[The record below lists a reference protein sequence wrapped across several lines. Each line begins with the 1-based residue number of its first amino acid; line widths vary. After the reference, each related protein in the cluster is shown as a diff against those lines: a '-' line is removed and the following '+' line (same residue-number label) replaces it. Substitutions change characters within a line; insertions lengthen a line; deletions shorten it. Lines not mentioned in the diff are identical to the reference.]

1 MNSQQ
6 PSRPVITPAMREQAA
21 QQPNSWLYV
30 VDPIFTDP
38 NAEVP
43 PWGFIGGFR
52 VDEHGEITADFSPNP
67 NYRPSPVALR
77 LPAPTNDVER
87 ALQLTTTGYAPSQ
100 TLLGSLLEAEL
111 ILFAQPQGEGL
122 FTFEHPS
129 GRNQLQVFTSEGHLP
144 QNWTSWQ
151 RMTGRSLAELR
162 PLGTD
167 MQVNPASPSKV
178 RVPCED
184 LIQAAGIPLRT
195 NEGASR
201 NGSEATTVVTG
212 LGTRHRPDRPGGTT
226 QSAPVQPSASQRAP
240 AAATAP
246 EARPTGAPNVAAGST
261 APPGTTPA
269 PADTSNGE
277 TGNDETGQRLL
288 GSLLAAA
295 AGDALGAP
303 VEFYPLEQIRN
314 RYGSAGVTDYDRDNQ
329 QGGSFTDDGQLM
341 LFALEGFVRGHIAV
355 RHGVAETPLPAV
367 QLALQ
372 RWLHSQGYS
381 WSRVAGPFSETHP
394 EPDGWL
400 VERPE
405 LFAVRSP
412 ASGSISALR
421 EFAASGRAGTVE
433 EPLYYSDT
441 HGAVL
446 RGVGAALWSDDAAE
460 IFRTAACAAALT
472 HGEPA
477 GYLPAGTFALLLR
490 ELLWETPVP
499 EALAR
504 ARSVLDEH
512 AAGSATERALAAAV
526 NLAEHGRPTPERL
539 KDVLGGGWTGPE
551 ALSIAVCALLSTE
564 SLADAVLL
572 AVNHSGDS
580 DSTGAICGA
589 LAGARY
595 GKSALP
601 GTWLRDLRGRETIEI
616 LGRDAL
622 LEFGTEPP
630 DDPTWRHRYPG
641 RRDGS
646 ELGFSTDFPVTVPDH
661 SELSTAE
668 QPTAEDSPV
677 EEPAESADENAGSS
691 TEEASE
697 AEGRPGAADTSRKPV
712 LGCLLGGAVGD
723 ALGYPVEFD
732 SLRAIRDR
740 FGPEGVTGLEPS
752 GADTAPIS
760 DDTQLTL
767 FTLDGL
773 IRAGHSMRRGLATDP
788 VELVQ
793 HSYQRWLHTQG
804 FESDEVTGPGCTE
817 PDGWL
822 LTRSELFDRRAPGT
836 TCLEALRG
844 FAAGERPGSSHNP
857 LNESKG
863 CGAVMRAAPAA
874 LWSADVDEV
883 FRLGAETGML
893 THGHPSGYLPAGTL
907 AVLVRRLLEGDT
919 LRRAL
924 DTALARLAT
933 WDGHEET
940 TECLLR
946 AEELVSLG
954 EPGPEVIEQQLGGGW
969 VGEEAL
975 AIAVYAALSHPDSF
989 TDAVLLAVNHSGDSD
1004 STGAICG
1011 NIMGSTSRV
1020 ERIPAEWLESLE
1032 LRESIER
1039 LARDAELEF
1048 GAETPP
1054 ERDWAER
1061 YPVPDG
1067 ERVGVVAPRW
1077 PLRERALATEPGT
1090 GAADEAGQSNEAEHS
1105 NEAGASEEPAEET
1118 VTAVPNGHG
1127 SEPDVAEQDGGKPDA
1142 GEQHE
1147 EDDQSTADVESTD
1160 GQRDA
1165 VGSESSPVD
1174 TAAVADT
1181 AEEEAEGV
1189 ATAADFAS
1197 SDLPATD
1204 SVPEPER
1211 DATLEADAAS
1221 TSART
1226 AEYLNTAEHHAV
1238 NGGPRG
1244 TADDETGEEHRQRA
1258 VGATSEETS
1267 GRPAGATSD
1276 EPVAAS
1282 TPSETPE
1289 APGTPK
1295 MTTAAPAPAP
1305 ESDAPDGTSS
1315 PGESAGT
1322 ELSAEETRLLAAW
1335 RKLRESPEEVPD
1347 ELAGELRELTAR
1359 AFGDERAALL
1369 FGEQPDESAD
1379 SGVLVRETPLSLDLE
1394 ERLAGCVLGAACGDA
1409 FGAPWMLGRAD
1420 RLRRPE
1426 SIGLAEAFGGSGR
1439 GTAATQQLAFVL
1451 AGTIRADLL
1460 GRKSGTDYVTDVR
1473 EALRHWV
1480 RTQGVA
1486 IDPPVTT
1493 DWLSHCSELNAQ
1505 RFPDHAGTAAL
1516 VEPRDEDELPGPA
1529 DPPNDSAGYLATVR
1543 AAPLGLLADDTGA
1556 AFTLGA
1562 RTAVLTH
1569 GAPDG
1574 YLPAGALAAL
1584 NHELL
1589 RGATLAEAVAAVLTE
1604 LDKYDGC
1611 ENTADALRSAVRVA
1625 RRGTPSDS
1633 ALRSLGTGWHGPSA
1647 LGIGV
1652 LAALSYPDSW
1662 RRAVVLAASHAGN
1675 SAATAAVCGAVVGV
1689 SRGSSALPAKWLDR
1703 LEVREIADRLL
1714 ADRRGVADI
1723 APNGNLPAWA
1733 RAYITETE
1741 RSSYRQR

>member
-1 MNSQQ
+1 MGSNGEMNSQQ

-52 VDEHGEITADFSPNP
+52 VDEHGGITADFSPNP

-144 QNWTSWQ
+144 RNWTSWQ

-167 MQVNPASPSKV
+167 MQVNPTSPGKV

-212 LGTRHRPDRPGGTT
+212 IGTRHRPDRSGGTT
-226 QSAPVQPSASQRAP
+226 QAVPVQPPMPQRPP
-240 AAATAP
+240 ATATAP
-246 EARPTGAPNVAAGST
+246 AERSSGSPENVTAGST
-261 APPGTTPA
+261 PPSDATRTPA
-269 PADTSNGE
+269 DGTSGAAGE
-277 TGNDETGQRLL
+277 DETGQRLL

-314 RYGSAGVTDYDRDNQ
+314 RYGSAGVTDYDRDSQ

-355 RHGVAETPLPAV
+355 RLRVAETPLPAV

-381 WSRVAGPFSETHP
+381 WSRVAGPFSATHP

-405 LFAVRSP
+405 LFVVRSP
-412 ASGSISALR
+412 ASSSISALR
-421 EFAASGRAGTVE
+421 EFAASGRAGTIE

-446 RGVGAALWSDDAAE
+446 RGVGPALWSDDLAE
-460 IFRTAACAAALT
+460 VFRMAACAAALT
-472 HGEPA
+472 HGEPD
-477 GYLPAGTFALLLR
+477 GYLPAGTFAVLLR
-490 ELLWETPVP
+490 ELLRETPVP

-504 ARSVLDEH
+504 ARRVLGEH
-512 AAGSATERALAAAV
+512 AAESATEQALAAAV
-526 NLAEHGRPTPERL
+526 GLAEDGRPTPERL

-564 SLADAVLL
+564 SLAAAVLL

-595 GKSALP
+595 GKDALP
-601 GTWLRDLRGRETIEI
+601 GTWLRDLRGRETIEA

-622 LEFGTEPP
+622 LEFGAEPP
-630 DDPTWRHRYPG
+630 DDPNWRHRYPG
-641 RRDGS
+641 RLDGS

-661 SELSTAE
+661 SEPSTAE
-668 QPTAEDSPV
+668 QPTAEDSPAEAPAI
-677 EEPAESADENAGSS
+677 EEPAESADANAGSS
-691 TEEASE
+691 TEEANE
-697 AEGRPGAADTSRKPV
+697 AEKRPGAADTSRKPV

-740 FGPEGVTGLEPS
+740 FGPEGATGLEPS

-773 IRAGHSMRRGLATDP
+773 IRAGHSVRRGQATDP

-822 LTRSELFDRRAPGT
+822 LSQPELFDRRAPGT
-836 TCLEALRG
+836 TCIEALRG
-844 FAAGERPGSSHNP
+844 FAAGDNPGSPDHP
-857 LNESKG
+857 LNDSKG
-863 CGAVMRAAPAA
+863 CGAVMRAAPVA

-933 WDGHEET
+933 WEGHEET

-1048 GAETPP
+1048 GTETPP

-1067 ERVGVVAPRW
+1067 GKAGVAAPRW
-1077 PLRERALATEPGT
+1077 PLRERALATPPET
-1090 GAADEAGQSNEAEHS
+1090 GAADEAGQSSEAE
-1105 NEAGASEEPAEET
+1105 ASEEPAEDAAVTPSGDET
-1118 VTAVPNGHG
+1118 
-1127 SEPDVAEQDGGKPDA
+1127 EPEGGEPA
-1142 GEQHE
+1142 GGE
-1147 EDDQSTADVESTD
+1147 EQSTAHEESTYRQQD
-1160 GQRDA
+1160 EVA
-1165 VGSESSPVD
+1165 AAHTPVE
-1174 TAAVADT
+1174 TAAVADP
-1181 AEEEAEGV
+1181 AGEETDGV
-1189 ATAADFAS
+1189 ATAADFAG
-1197 SDLPATD
+1197 SDIPATD
-1204 SVPEPER
+1204 SVPAPEQ

-1226 AEYLNTAEHHAV
+1226 AEYLNAAEYDTVDGEVHDDEESHTGEGEE
-1238 NGGPRG
+1238 GGEERG
-1244 TADDETGEEHRQRA
+1244 TPLSEGTDSEG
-1258 VGATSEETS
+1258 TSEPT
-1267 GRPAGATSD
+1267 
-1276 EPVAAS
+1276 
-1282 TPSETPE
+1282 
-1289 APGTPK
+1289 PGTPA
-1295 MTTAAPAPAP
+1295 MTGPAPAP
-1305 ESDAPDGTSS
+1305 ESDVSEGTGPPEDS
-1315 PGESAGT
+1315 PET

-1335 RKLRESPEEVPD
+1335 RKLRESPEEVPS

-1379 SGVLVRETPLSLDLE
+1379 SGVLARETPLNLDFD

-1426 SIGLAEAFGGSGR
+1426 SIGLAEAFGSSGR
-1439 GTAATQQLAFVL
+1439 ITAATQQLAFLL

-1460 GRKSGTDYVTDVR
+1460 GRGSETAYVTEIR

-1486 IDPPVTT
+1486 IDPPTTT

-1516 VEPRDEDELPGPA
+1516 VEPRDEDELPRPT
-1529 DPPNDSAGYLATVR
+1529 DPPNHSAGYLATVR
-1543 AAPLGLLADDTGA
+1543 VAPLGLLAHDTGT

-1584 NHELL
+1584 SHELL
-1589 RGATLAEAVAAVLTE
+1589 GGATLAEAVAEVLTE

-1611 ENTADALRSAVRVA
+1611 ENTADALRSAVRLA
-1625 RRGTPSDS
+1625 RRGTPSAT

-1662 RRAVVLAASHAGN
+1662 RQAVVLAASHTGN

-1703 LEVREIADRLL
+1703 LEVREIVDRLL
-1714 ADRRGVADI
+1714 ADRRGVADTE
-1723 APNGNLPAWA
+1723 PNGNLPAWA
-1733 RAYITETE
+1733 RAYVTETE
-1741 RSSYRQR
+1741 RSSHRQR

>member
-195 NEGASR
+195 NDAVSR
-201 NGSEATTVVTG
+201 NGAEATTVVTG
-212 LGTRHRPDRPGGTT
+212 LGTRHRPDRSGNTT
-226 QSAPVQPSASQRAP
+226 QSVPVQPRTPQPPLAG
-240 AAATAP
+240 ATAP
-246 EARPTGAPNVAAGST
+246 TARSTGAPNVAAGSA

-269 PADTSNGE
+269 PADTRNDE

-355 RHGVAETPLPAV
+355 RLRVAETPLPAV

-381 WSRVAGPFSETHP
+381 WSRVAGPFSATHP

-405 LFAVRSP
+405 LFVVRSP
-412 ASGSISALR
+412 ASSSISALR

-446 RGVGAALWSDDAAE
+446 RGVGAALWSDDPAE
-460 IFRTAACAAALT
+460 VFRMAACAAALT
-472 HGEPA
+472 HGEPD
-477 GYLPAGTFALLLR
+477 GYLPAGTFAVLLR

-504 ARSVLDEH
+504 ARCVLGEH

-526 NLAEHGRPTPERL
+526 GLAEHGRPTPERL

-564 SLADAVLL
+564 SLAEAVLL

-595 GKSALP
+595 GKEALP
-601 GTWLRDLRGRETIEI
+601 GTWLRDLRGRETIEA

-622 LEFGTEPP
+622 LEFGAEPP
-630 DDPTWRHRYPG
+630 EDPNWRHRYPG
-641 RRDGS
+641 GSDAS
-646 ELGFSTDFPVTVPDH
+646 ELGFSTDFPVAV
-661 SELSTAE
+661 SESSA
-668 QPTAEDSPV
+668 QAP
-677 EEPAESADENAGSS
+677 EERPSADEPPTDEPPAEDPAVESSESDDENTGAPATEAGDV
-691 TEEASE
+691 
-697 AEGRPGAADTSRKPV
+697 EGRPDTADTSRKPV

-740 FGPEGVTGLEPS
+740 FGSEGITDL
-752 GADTAPIS
+752 APDDAGSALIS

-793 HSYQRWLHTQG
+793 HAYQRWLHTQG
-804 FESDEVTGPGCTE
+804 FESEEVTGPGCTE

-822 LTRSELFDRRAPGT
+822 LSRSELFDRRAPGT

-844 FAAGERPGSSHNP
+844 FAAGDTPGSPDNP
-857 LNESKG
+857 LNDSKG
-863 CGAVMRAAPAA
+863 CGAVMRAAPLA
-874 LWSADVDEV
+874 LWSPDVGEV

-924 DTALARLAT
+924 DTALAQLAG
-933 WDGHEET
+933 WEGHEET

-946 AEELVSLG
+946 ADELVSLG

-1011 NIMGSTSRV
+1011 NIMGSALQP
-1020 ERIPAEWLESLE
+1020 ERIPTEWLESLE
-1032 LRESIER
+1032 PRESIER

-1048 GAETPP
+1048 GTGTPP
-1054 ERDWAER
+1054 QQDWAER

-1067 ERVGVVAPRW
+1067 GTPGTAEPKW
-1077 PLRERALATEPGT
+1077 PLRERALAAEPGT
-1090 GAADEAGQSNEAEHS
+1090 AAAGEP
-1105 NEAGASEEPAEET
+1105 SEEVAG
-1118 VTAVPNGHG
+1118 TAVPNGDG
-1127 SEPDVAEQDGGKPDA
+1127 TERAGGKPDDEESHS
-1142 GEQHE
+1142 GESHSGE
-1147 EDDQSTADVESTD
+1147 PYGGTAQSTADEESTYR
-1160 GQRDA
+1160 QRDE
-1165 VGSESSPVD
+1165 VDSENEPVE
-1174 TAAVADT
+1174 TAAVTDT
-1181 AEEEAEGV
+1181 AEEETDGV
-1189 ATAADFAS
+1189 ATAADFAG
-1197 SDLPATD
+1197 SDIPATD
-1204 SVPEPER
+1204 SVPEPEQ

-1226 AEYLNTAEHHAV
+1226 AEYLNAAEYATV
-1238 NGGPRG
+1238 DGEFP
-1244 TADDETGEEHRQRA
+1244 DDEENRAGE
-1258 VGATSEETS
+1258 GAEGGDER
-1267 GRPAGATSD
+1267 GRL
-1276 EPVAAS
+1276 
-1282 TPSETPE
+1282 PSEQTNSEGTYAPS
-1289 APGTPK
+1289 PGTPEP
-1295 MTTAAPAPAP
+1295 TGAAPAP
-1305 ESDAPDGTSS
+1305 ESDGAEGTSS
-1315 PGESAGT
+1315 PGESPET

-1335 RKLRESPEEVPD
+1335 RKLRESPEEVPS

-1379 SGVLVRETPLSLDLE
+1379 TGVLVRETPLSLDFD

-1439 GTAATQQLAFVL
+1439 VTAASQQLAFVL

-1460 GRKSGTDYVTDVR
+1460 GRGSGTDYVTDVR

-1516 VEPRDEDELPGPA
+1516 VEPRDEDELPRPT

-1543 AAPLGLLADDTGA
+1543 AAPLGLLAHDTGA
-1556 AFTLGA
+1556 AFALGA

-1584 NHELL
+1584 NQELL
-1589 RGATLAEAVAAVLTE
+1589 RGTTLAEAVAAVLTE

-1611 ENTADALRSAVRVA
+1611 ENTADALRSAVRLA
-1625 RRGTPSDS
+1625 RRGTPSAS
-1633 ALRSLGTGWHGPSA
+1633 ALRSLGTGWQGPSA

-1675 SAATAAVCGAVVGV
+1675 SAATAAICGAVLGA

-1723 APNGNLPAWA
+1723 APDGKLPAWA
-1733 RAYITETE
+1733 RAYVTETE
-1741 RSSYRQR
+1741 RSSHRQR